1 MKRFRGIAG
10 KVVAIVIASSML
22 TACGGSTGTTGAST
36 AAATSA
42 SSEETKGAL
51 ASTSSAASGKLPVLG
66 AAIYSSGDNFNTY
79 LATAIEKTA
88 EDGYFKCNVEDAQ
101 NDQGTM
107 NNEVDAMIAKGASA
121 IALSLVDVSGAQ
133 TIIQKAKNAGDL
145 PVVFFNK
152 EVTDTSVLDSY
163 DNCYQVL
170 STAGGY
176 GADIQAKQIA
186 DAFKNNGSGIKID
199 KNGDGKLQFV
209 MLMGSADH
217 TATIP
222 RAQAIY
228 DGLKAAGVPYEELA
242 CDYGDWDTAKA
253 KEKMDAWVS
262 KYGNDIEFVICAND
276 AMAIGALQSV
286 EAAGFNEKGMDSKQ
300 YIPIAGID
308 ALPDTLNYINSGEI
322 YCSVLQDSS
331 TQGELVVKVANNLA
345 AKKDPLDGI
354 KGYEIEKGSKA
365 IRVPYKAIDKSNTAD
380 AAAGYK
386 K

>member
-1 MKRFRGIAG
+1 MKKFNGIVS
-10 KVVAIVIASSML
+10 KTVAMVMAASML
-22 TACGGSTGTTGAST
+22 VACGSTGTAESST
-36 AAATSA
+36 ASSSTTATDETATAATSA
-42 SSEETKGAL
+42 SSGE
-51 ASTSSAASGKLPVLG
+51 LPILG

-88 EDGYFKCNVEDAQ
+88 ANGYFQCNVEDAQ

-133 TIIQKAKNAGDL
+133 TIIQKAQNAGNL
-145 PVVFFNK
+145 PLIFFNK
-152 EVTDTSVLDSY
+152 EVTDTSALASY
-163 DNCYQVL
+163 DNCYQIL

-176 GADIQAKQIA
+176 GADIQAEQIA
-186 DAFKNNGSGIKID
+186 DAFKNNGVGITID

-228 DGLKAAGVPYEELA
+228 DGLNAAGVSYEELA
-242 CDYGDWDTAKA
+242 CDYGDWDTATA

-286 EAAGFNEKGMDSKQ
+286 EAAGFNEKGMDSDQ
-300 YIPIAGID
+300 YIPISGID
-308 ALPDTLNYINSGEI
+308 ALPDTLNYIDSGEI
-322 YCSVLQDSS
+322 YYSVLQDSS
-331 TQGELVVKVANNLA
+331 TQGELVVKVASNLA
-345 AKKDPLDGI
+345 AGKDPLDGI
-354 KGYEIEKGSKA
+354 EGYEFEEGSKA
-365 IRVPYKAIDKSNTAD
+365 IRVPYKAIDESNTAD

-386 K
+386 Q